1 MSTSEKPKQFID
13 VLGVGSSLLQL
24 TLQRFEGIVAKDNV
38 WVVTNAKYAPLVH
51 EQLPEVPEDHI
62 LKEPPLAQHC
72 ALYSLCE
79 LAHTPP
85 RP

>member
-24 TLQRFEGIVAKDNV
+24 TMQRFEGIVAKDNV

-62 LKEPPLAQHC
+62 LKEPCRRNTAPCIA
-72 ALYSLCE
+72 YVS
-79 LAHTPP
+79 
-85 RP
+85 